1 MNVLPPLMIPHCFE
15 NRAHLPIL
23 VTLLSEELFDSRT
36 LEMKLKANL
45 FLLFF
50 CVHTSLAHLSYCLD
64 YFYCQTQI
72 KVAIIFKYHIPLC
85 ETGL

>member
-1 MNVLPPLMIPHCFE
+1 MRLKDSKREIIISQLHYINNEANLSFKMNVLPPLMMPHCYE

-23 VTLLSEELFDSRT
+23 ATLLSEELFDSST

-50 CVHTSLAHLSYCLD
+50 
-64 YFYCQTQI
+64 
-72 KVAIIFKYHIPLC
+72 
-85 ETGL
+85 